1 MLFNHDYLFFFYQTK
16 FNKKLE
22 TKPHLKHILLRESE
36 KDGTKTEMKI
46 MYSIFEK
53 ITFGAVALGVTLLIL
68 FMNSTKDI
76 QLGSAL
82 SETDPVVSQEVTMVS
97 DDVVELEVGSTV
109 DATEDNGGPELRTL
123 AGGVTETKP
132 TAESNLIDGVTA
144 PEDGSLFTSSYE
156 PEDNTFHQTT
166 FPEAFAAARSTLGP
180 GRAFKWQGMMYT
192 TNLWYEEILED
203 KSELKTIDWAL
214 VKSYEGDTFKVAFLK
229 ARKEVGAGEVF
240 EWEGG
245 LYTTNYFYEDT
256 VVIAN
261 VVTVDEDNQSI
272 VDTEQRVDRS
282 HIKVYAADE
291 DTQVSF
297 DLLRGTKEGTT
308 NEIASTGIQQ
318 QRIIVDEKE

>member
-1 MLFNHDYLFFFYQTK
+1 M
-16 FNKKLE
+16 E
-22 TKPHLKHILLRESE
+22 TKTEFIHILLRESE

-82 SETDPVVSQEVTMVS
+82 SETDPVVSQEVATVS
-97 DDVVELEVGSTV
+97 DEAVELEVGSTV
-109 DATEDNGGPELRTL
+109 DTTEDNGGGELRTL

-144 PEDGSLFTSSYE
+144 PEHDPSLFSESLQ
-156 PEDNTFHQTT
+156 PEHYSFDEET
-166 FPEAFAAARSTLGP
+166 FPEAFAAARGMLGP

-192 TNLWYEEILED
+192 TNLWYEDFLESE
-203 KSELKTIDWAL
+203 SELKTIDWAL
-214 VKSYEGDTFKVAFLK
+214 VETYEGDTFKVAFLK
-229 ARKEVGAGEVF
+229 ARKELGAGEIF

-318 QRIIVDEKE
+318 QRIIVDEEE

>member
-1 MLFNHDYLFFFYQTK
+1 
-16 FNKKLE
+16 
-22 TKPHLKHILLRESE
+22 
-36 KDGTKTEMKI
+36 

-53 ITFGAVALGVTLLIL
+53 ITFGAVVLGVTLLIL
-68 FMNSTKDI
+68 FMNSTKDV

-82 SETDPVVSQEVTMVS
+82 PEIDSVVSQEVATVS
-97 DDVVELEVGSTV
+97 DELVEPEVGSTV
-109 DATEDNGGPELRTL
+109 DVATEDSVNPELRTL

-132 TAESNLIDGVTA
+132 TAENNLIDGVNA
-144 PEDGSLFTSSYE
+144 PEQDPSLFTESSE
-156 PEDNTFHQTT
+156 PEHYSFDEET
-166 FPEAFAAARSTLGP
+166 FPEAFAAARSMLGP

-192 TNLWYEEILED
+192 TNLWYEEILEG

-229 ARKEVGAGEVF
+229 ARNDLGTGQVF

-256 VVIAN
+256 IVVAN
-261 VVTVDEDNQSI
+261 VVMVDEDNQSI
-272 VDTEQRVDRS
+272 VDTEERVDRS

-297 DLLRGTKEGTT
+297 DLIRGTKEGTT

-318 QRIIVDEKE
+318 QRIIVDEEE

>member
-1 MLFNHDYLFFFYQTK
+1 M
-16 FNKKLE
+16 E
-22 TKPHLKHILLRESE
+22 TKVELIHILLRESE
-36 KDGTKTEMKI
+36 KDGIKTEMKI
-46 MYSIFEK
+46 MYSTFEK
-53 ITFGAVALGVTLLIL
+53 ITFGAVALGVTLLIV
-68 FMNSTKDI
+68 FTNSTKDI

-82 SETDPVVSQEVTMVS
+82 SETDPVVSQEVATVS
-97 DDVVELEVGSTV
+97 DETVELEVESTV
-109 DATEDNGGPELRTL
+109 DGTTEDNGGPELRTL

-144 PEDGSLFTSSYE
+144 PEHNPSLLTESLE
-156 PEDNTFHQTT
+156 PEHYSFDEET
-166 FPEAFAAARSTLGP
+166 FPEAFAAARGMLGP

-192 TNLWYEEILED
+192 TNLWYEEFLESE
-203 KSELKTIDWAL
+203 SELKTIDWAL
-214 VKSYEGDTFKVAFLK
+214 VATYEGDTFKVAFLK
-229 ARKEVGAGEVF
+229 ARKELGTGEVF

-282 HIKVYAADE
+282 HIKIYAADE

-297 DLLRGTKEGTT
+297 DLIRGTKEGTT

-318 QRIIVDEKE
+318 QRIIVDEEE